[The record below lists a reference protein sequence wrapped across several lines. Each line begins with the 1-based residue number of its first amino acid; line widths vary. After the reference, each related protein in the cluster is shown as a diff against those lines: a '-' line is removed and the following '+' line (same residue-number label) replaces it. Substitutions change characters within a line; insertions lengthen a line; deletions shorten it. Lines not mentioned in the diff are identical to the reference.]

1 MTGKKGA
8 VEEWFRKDGQVGE
21 IDLSGFRVEALDGAA
36 GRIEQVLYWSDASV
50 PDYVVIDSGGWIF
63 RHKSVLSFREVE
75 EVDAESRCLR
85 IRMSRKQIR
94 EAPEFLPCI

>member
-8 VEEWFRKDGQVGE
+8 VAELFRKDGGVGD
-21 IDLSGFRVEALDGAA
+21 IDLSGFRVEALDGSA
-36 GRIEQVLYWSDASV
+36 GRIEQVLYWSDART
-50 PDYVVIDSGGWIF
+50 PDYVVIDSGGWLF
-63 RHKSVLSFREVE
+63 SHKSVLSIREVE
-75 EVDAESRCLR
+75 EVDEKSRCLR